1 MNGSDPL
8 SLVVLVA
15 LLSVVPLL
23 MVVGTA
29 FLKISTVML
38 LVRNALGV
46 QQVPPNIAL
55 YGLSLILSLYVMAPV
70 AQESVDRL
78 RDERAPLTSVG
89 AMVRAAE
96 VGAEPMRAFLI
107 KFSKPEQRAFFLQAT
122 QKMWPPEQAVRARD
136 TDFLILLPAFV
147 VGELTSAFEIGFLL
161 YLPFVVIDLIV
172 SNVLLALGMMM
183 VSPSTISL
191 PLKLFLFVMV
201 DGWTRLLHGL
211 VLSYA

>member
-8 SLVVLVA
+8 SLVVLVTM
-15 LLSVVPLL
+15 LSVVPLL

-46 QQVPPNIAL
+46 QQVPPNVAL

-70 AQESVDRL
+70 AQDSIDRL
-78 RDERAPLTSVG
+78 RQEKAPLTNVS
-89 AMVRAAE
+89 AMIRNIE
-96 VGAEPMRAFLI
+96 VGAEPLRTFLV
-107 KFSKPEQRAFFLQAT
+107 KFSKPDQRAFFLAAT
-122 QKMWPPEQAVRARD
+122 QKMWPADQAARARD
-136 TDFLILLPAFV
+136 TDFMILLPAFV

-191 PLKLFLFVMV
+191 PIKLFLFVMI
-201 DGWTRLLHGL
+201 DGWTRLMHGL